1 MTTKPL
7 LVFALEQEAQGMF
20 HDRACL
26 FTGVGKINA
35 AYGLMTYLATHAKPD
50 LIVNLGTAGSA
61 VHKAGSV
68 IHCRRFVQRDMD
80 VTPLGFAPY
89 QTPFSD
95 LPPVLDVQGPDTAL
109 PQGIC
114 GTGDHFDTAHTG
126 ETYSVVD
133 MEAYALAYICH
144 KEQIP
149 FLCLK
154 YISDGADGQAHTDWA
169 QALEAGAQALFTSLM
184 NFYAEIH
191 GRGEP

>member
-1 MTTKPL
+1 MTINPL
-7 LVFALEQEAQGMF
+7 LVFALEQEAQGLF
-20 HDRACL
+20 TDHACL

-35 AYGLMTYLATHAKPD
+35 AYALMAYLSQNPAPG

-68 IHCRRFVQRDMD
+68 IHCSRFIQRDMD
-80 VTPLGFAPY
+80 VTPLGFPRY
-89 QTPFSD
+89 KTPFSNMPAT
-95 LPPVLDVQGPDTAL
+95 LNVQGPDTPL

-114 GTGDHFDTAHTG
+114 GTGDHFDIAHTG

-133 MEAYALAYICH
+133 MEAYALAHICH

-154 YISDGADGQAHTDWA
+154 YISDGADGQAHLDWE
-169 QALEAGAQALFTSLM
+169 QALEAGAKAL
-184 NFYAEIH
+184 H
-191 GRGEP
+191 GALRSCLATLP